1 MVLIR
6 SLGKSISGI
15 FWCQGKIRLGGEMTD
30 IEERGAYQRSRFEG
44 GTDLIPP
51 D

>member
-30 IEERGAYQRSRFEG
+30 IEERGAYQRSRFKG
-44 GTDLIPP
+44 GTCLIPSA
-51 D
+51 